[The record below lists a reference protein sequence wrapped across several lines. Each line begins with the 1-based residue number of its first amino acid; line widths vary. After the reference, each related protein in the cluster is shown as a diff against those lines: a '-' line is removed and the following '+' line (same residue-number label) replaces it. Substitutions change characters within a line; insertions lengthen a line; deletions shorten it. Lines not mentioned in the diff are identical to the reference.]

1 MTETA
6 GSRVASQRVAEELRE
21 RILSG
26 RLRPGTRI
34 KQDELAEE
42 LATSRIPVREAL
54 RILETR
60 GLVEVRS
67 NSGAWVGQMDLHD
80 LSMSYQIRERIEPLL
95 LADSM
100 PRLGDDDVAELRA
113 LQARIEANDD
123 LETFMVLDRELHWRT
138 YAGHRT
144 PQLAGMVERLWDTT
158 QHYRREFVRLSGGS
172 KLLGDE
178 LRAQAPDRGHRASRH
193 LDSRGHPRPPHP
205 AHQGRAESAPRAVPE
220 SLASRPGRSV
230 GYSSPRLR
238 HTGAREGPPTGKH
251 AGQRLFSVWQVQD
264 SNLRRNTPTDLQS
277 APIGRSG
284 NLPVLTR
291 IGARRNDTKEYNS
304 PTR

>member
-1 MTETA
+1 MSETA
-6 GSRVASQRVAEELRE
+6 GSRVASQRVAEVLRE

-42 LATSRIPVREAL
+42 LDTSRIPVREAL

-80 LSMSYQIRERIEPLL
+80 LTMSYQIRERIEPLL

-100 PRLGDDDVAELRA
+100 PRLGEEDVAELRD

-144 PQLAGMVERLWDTT
+144 PQLASMVERLWDTT
-158 QHYRREFVRLSGGS
+158 QHYRREFARLMGARGAWAVNAEHR
-172 KLLGDE
+172 LLVDAIAARDE
-178 LRAQAPDRGHRASRH
+178 GTASRVLALH
-193 LDSRGHPRPPHP
+193 IQRTRTELMRHP
-205 AHQGRAESAPRAVPE
+205 EVFTDWSADA
-220 SLASRPGRSV
+220 
-230 GYSSPRLR
+230 
-238 HTGAREGPPTGKH
+238 
-251 AGQRLFSVWQVQD
+251 
-264 SNLRRNTPTDLQS
+264 
-277 APIGRSG
+277 
-284 NLPVLTR
+284 
-291 IGARRNDTKEYNS
+291 
-304 PTR
+304 

>member
-1 MTETA
+1 MSETA
-6 GSRVASQRVAEELRE
+6 GSRVASQRVAEVLRE

-26 RLRPGTRI
+26 RLPPGTRI

-42 LATSRIPVREAL
+42 LDTSRIPVREAL

-80 LSMSYQIRERIEPLL
+80 LTMSYQIRERIEPLL

-100 PRLGDDDVAELRA
+100 PRLGEEDVAELRD

-144 PQLAGMVERLWDTT
+144 PQLASMVERLWDTT
-158 QHYRREFVRLSGGS
+158 QHYRREFARL
-172 KLLGDE
+172 
-178 LRAQAPDRGHRASRH
+178 
-193 LDSRGHPRPPHP
+193 
-205 AHQGRAESAPRAVPE
+205 
-220 SLASRPGRSV
+220 
-230 GYSSPRLR
+230 
-238 HTGAREGPPTGKH
+238 
-251 AGQRLFSVWQVQD
+251 
-264 SNLRRNTPTDLQS
+264 
-277 APIGRSG
+277 
-284 NLPVLTR
+284 
-291 IGARRNDTKEYNS
+291 IGARGAWAVNAEHRLLVDAIAARDEDTACRVLALHIQR
-304 PTR
+304 TRTELMRHPEVFTDWSADA

>member
-1 MTETA
+1 MTEAA
-6 GSRVASQRVAEELRE
+6 GSRVASQRVAEVLRE

-42 LATSRIPVREAL
+42 LDTSRIPVREAL

-80 LSMSYQIRERIEPLL
+80 LTMSYQIRERIEPLL

-100 PRLGDDDVAELRA
+100 PRLGDDDVAALRD

-144 PQLAGMVERLWDTT
+144 PQLASMVERLWDTT
-158 QHYRREFVRLSGGS
+158 QHYRREFARLM
-172 KLLGDE
+172 
-178 LRAQAPDRGHRASRH
+178 
-193 LDSRGHPRPPHP
+193 
-205 AHQGRAESAPRAVPE
+205 
-220 SLASRPGRSV
+220 
-230 GYSSPRLR
+230 
-238 HTGAREGPPTGKH
+238 GARGAWAVNAEHRLLVDAIAAHDEDTACRVLALH
-251 AGQRLFSVWQVQD
+251 VQR
-264 SNLRRNTPTDLQS
+264 
-277 APIGRSG
+277 
-284 NLPVLTR
+284 TR
-291 IGARRNDTKEYNS
+291 TELMRHPEVFTASTAH
-304 PTR
+304 P

>member
-1 MTETA
+1 MSETT

-42 LATSRIPVREAL
+42 LNTSRIPVREAL

-80 LSMSYQIRERIEPLL
+80 LTMSYQIRERIEPLL

-100 PRLGDDDVAELRA
+100 PRLDEGDIAELRG

-138 YAGHRT
+138 YSGHRT
-144 PQLAGMVERLWDTT
+144 PQLASMVERLWDTT
-158 QHYRREFVRLSGGS
+158 QHYRREFARLMGARGAWAVNAEHR
-172 KLLGDE
+172 LLVDAIAARDE
-178 LRAQAPDRGHRASRH
+178 DTASRVLALH
-193 LDSRGHPRPPHP
+193 VQRTRTELMRHP
-205 AHQGRAESAPRAVPE
+205 EVFTSWT
-220 SLASRPGRSV
+220 
-230 GYSSPRLR
+230 
-238 HTGAREGPPTGKH
+238 TGA
-251 AGQRLFSVWQVQD
+251 
-264 SNLRRNTPTDLQS
+264 
-277 APIGRSG
+277 
-284 NLPVLTR
+284 
-291 IGARRNDTKEYNS
+291 
-304 PTR
+304 

>member
-1 MTETA
+1 MSETA
-6 GSRVASQRVAEELRE
+6 GSRVASQRVAEVLRE

-42 LATSRIPVREAL
+42 LDTSRIPVREAL

-67 NSGAWVGQMDLHD
+67 NSGAWVGKMDLHD
-80 LSMSYQIRERIEPLL
+80 LTMTYQIRERIEPLL

-100 PRLGDDDVAELRA
+100 PRLGEEDVAELRD

-144 PQLAGMVERLWDTT
+144 PQLASMIERLWDTT
-158 QHYRREFVRLSGGS
+158 QHYRREFARLM
-172 KLLGDE
+172 
-178 LRAQAPDRGHRASRH
+178 
-193 LDSRGHPRPPHP
+193 
-205 AHQGRAESAPRAVPE
+205 
-220 SLASRPGRSV
+220 
-230 GYSSPRLR
+230 
-238 HTGAREGPPTGKH
+238 GARGAWAVNAEHRLLVDAIAARDQDTACRVLALH
-251 AGQRLFSVWQVQD
+251 IQRTRTELMRHPEVFTDWATD
-264 SNLRRNTPTDLQS
+264 S
-277 APIGRSG
+277 
-284 NLPVLTR
+284 
-291 IGARRNDTKEYNS
+291 
-304 PTR
+304 